1 MPASWMLLQHVE
13 FDCQAEEAE
22 RRTLI
27 ANRDVSD
34 ATQDLVKLRRIRLSL
49 QCAPRSLDL
58 HVAVGTAAQKA
69 VSVVG
74 QDALVEVS
82 SSLRLE
88 NPCCIFSLNS
98 GNLTLHVCLCMAPYS
113 LHAVV
118 HATYM

>member
-1 MPASWMLLQHVE
+1 M
-13 FDCQAEEAE
+13 
-22 RRTLI
+22 I

-34 ATQDLVKLRRIRLSL
+34 ASQDLVKLRRIRLSL

-82 SSLRLE
+82 SSQRLGITAAFLAE
-88 NPCCIFSLNS
+88 HGDVFHACKTYMSLHVTIQSACCRACCIYM
-98 GNLTLHVCLCMAPYS
+98 LHI
-113 LHAVV
+113 
-118 HATYM
+118 